1 MWAIVT
7 TVSFSLARPRGT
19 MPAVN
24 ALDLVLLL
32 VLVVAGFSGYRR
44 GLVLQVFTYGGLL
57 VGLAAGAVLAP
68 RLAGLVESPAAQA
81 MVAVVTLFAMGA
93 AGDAAGWLIGT
104 RARARAR
111 RSRFGATDA
120 PGGAGV
126 SVIATLLVIWF
137 VGLNLVNG
145 PVPQIASE
153 IRGSAIVR
161 ALDRTLPHPP
171 SLLAQVRQFF
181 NSYGFPD
188 VFSGIP
194 PAPAE
199 PVRAPSQAQ
208 ARRAFEAADQST
220 LRIVGQ
226 ACDHVI
232 EGSGFV
238 VADSYVLTNA
248 HVVAGVRRPQVQSQD
263 GGSTPAT
270 TVLFDP
276 DLDLAVLRV
285 EGTPSV
291 LPLLETLAGRG
302 AKGAILGYPGGG
314 PLTGGAS
321 AVRDTI
327 PAVGHDIYGRT
338 EVDRE
343 VYELQAVVRAG
354 NSGGPFVLV
363 DGRVAGVVFAA
374 STTDEGVGYAIPTTV
389 AIRDLRTAIGLTQG
403 VSTGPCLP

>member
-7 TVSFSLARPRGT
+7 TVVSSLARPRGT
-19 MPAVN
+19 IPPVN
-24 ALDLVLLL
+24 TLDLVLIL

-44 GLVLQVFTYGGLL
+44 GFVLQVFTYGGLL
-57 VGLAAGAVLAP
+57 VGIVAGAVLAP
-68 RLAGLVESPAAQA
+68 ALAGLVESPAAQA
-81 MVAVVTLFAMGA
+81 LVAVATLFCLGA

-111 RSRFGATDA
+111 RSRLGAVDA

-161 ALDRTLPHPP
+161 GLERTLPHPP

-181 NSYGFPD
+181 NSFGFPD

-199 PVRAPSQAQ
+199 PVRAPTQAQ

-226 ACDHVI
+226 ACDHII

-248 HVVAGVRRPQVQSQD
+248 HVVAGVRQPQVQSQD
-263 GGSTPAT
+263 GGSVPAT

-276 DLDLAVLRV
+276 DLDLAVLRL
-285 EGTPSV
+285 EGTPPV
-291 LPLLETLAGRG
+291 LPLLQTVAGRG

-314 PLTGGAS
+314 PLTGGPG

-327 PAVGHDIYGRT
+327 PAVGHDIYGRS

-343 VYELQAVVRAG
+343 VYELQAVVRPG

-374 STTDEGVGYAIPTTV
+374 STTDQDIGYAIPTTV
-389 AIRDLRTAIGLTQG
+389 AMPDLRTAIGLSQR

>member
-1 MWAIVT
+1 M
-7 TVSFSLARPRGT
+7 
-19 MPAVN
+19 N

-68 RLAGLVESPAAQA
+68 RLAGLVQSPAAQA
-81 MVAVVTLFAMGA
+81 MVAVVTLFSMGA

-111 RSRFGATDA
+111 RSRFGAADA

-171 SLLAQVRQFF
+171 SLLAQVQQFF

-208 ARRAFEAADQST
+208 AHRAFEAADQST

-226 ACDHVI
+226 ACDHII

-248 HVVAGVRRPQVQSQD
+248 HVVAGVRQPQVQSRD
-263 GGSTPAT
+263 GGSVPAT

-285 EGTPSV
+285 EGTPPV

-314 PLTGGAS
+314 PLTGGAG

-374 STTDEGVGYAIPTTV
+374 STTDEGIGYAIPTTV
-389 AIRDLRTAIGLTQG
+389 AVRDLRTAIGLTQR

>member
-1 MWAIVT
+1 M
-7 TVSFSLARPRGT
+7 
-19 MPAVN
+19 N

-32 VLVVAGFSGYRR
+32 VLVVAGLSGYHR
-44 GLVLQVFTYGGLL
+44 GLVLQLFTYGGLL

-68 RLAGLVESPAAQA
+68 RLAGLVESSAAQA
-81 MVAVVTLFAMGA
+81 MVAVVTLFTMGA
-93 AGDAAGWLIGT
+93 AGDGAGWLMGA
-104 RARARAR
+104 RARVRAR
-111 RSRFGATDA
+111 RSRFGVADA

-145 PVPQIASE
+145 PVPQISSE

-161 ALDRTLPHPP
+161 TLDRTLPHPP
-171 SLLAQVRQFF
+171 SLLAQVRQFLGSF
-181 NSYGFPD
+181 GFPD
-188 VFSGIP
+188 VFTGIP

-199 PVRAPSQAQ
+199 PVRAPTQAQ
-208 ARRAFEAADQST
+208 AHLAFDAADQST
-220 LRIVGQ
+220 LRIVGK
-226 ACDHVI
+226 ACDHII

-238 VADSYVLTNA
+238 VAQSYVLTNA
-248 HVVAGVRRPQVQSQD
+248 HVVAGVRQPQVQSQD
-263 GGSTPAT
+263 GGSANAT

-276 DLDLAVLRV
+276 ELDLAVLRV
-285 EGTPSV
+285 QGTPPA

-314 PLTGGAS
+314 ALTGGPG

-327 PAVGHDIYGRT
+327 SAVGRDIYGRS

-374 STTDEGVGYAIPTTV
+374 STTDEGIGYAIPTTV
-389 AIRDLRTAIGLTQG
+389 ASRDLRSGIGRTQG

>member
-1 MWAIVT
+1 
-7 TVSFSLARPRGT
+7 
-19 MPAVN
+19 VN
-24 ALDLVLLL
+24 TLDLVVLV

-44 GLVLQVFTYGGLL
+44 GLVLQVFTFGGLL

-81 MVAVVTLFAMGA
+81 VVAVVTLFAMAA
-93 AGDAAGWLIGT
+93 AGDAAGWLIGA

-111 RSRFGATDA
+111 RSPFGAADA
-120 PGGAGV
+120 AGGAGV
-126 SVIATLLVIWF
+126 SVIATLLVVWF

-153 IRGSAIVR
+153 IQGSVIVR
-161 ALDRTLPHPP
+161 ALDRTLPPPP

-181 NSYGFPD
+181 NSVGFPD

-194 PAPAE
+194 PAPAD
-199 PVRAPSQAQ
+199 PVRAPSQDQ

-220 LRIVGQ
+220 LRIIGQ
-226 ACDHVI
+226 ACDHII

-248 HVVAGVRRPQVQSQD
+248 HVVAGVRQPQVQSQD
-263 GGSTPAT
+263 GGSVPAT
-270 TVLFDP
+270 TILFDP
-276 DLDLAVLRV
+276 NLDLAVLRV
-285 EGTPSV
+285 EGTPPV
-291 LPLLETLAGRG
+291 LPLLETLVGRG

-314 PLTGGAS
+314 PLTGAAG

-327 PAVGHDIYGRT
+327 PAVGSDIYGRS
-338 EVDRE
+338 EVERE
-343 VYELQAVVRAG
+343 VYELQAIVRAG

-374 STTDEGVGYAIPTTV
+374 STTDEGIGYAIPTTV
-389 AIRDLRTAIGLTQG
+389 AIRDLRTAIGLTQQ

>member
-1 MWAIVT
+1 
-7 TVSFSLARPRGT
+7 
-19 MPAVN
+19 VN
-24 ALDLVLLL
+24 ALDLVVLL

-44 GLVLQVFTYGGLL
+44 GLLLQVFTFGGLL

-68 RLAGLVESPAAQA
+68 RLAGLVESSAAQA
-81 MVAVVTLFAMGA
+81 IVAVVTLFAMGA
-93 AGDAAGWLIGT
+93 AGDGAGWLIGA

-111 RSRFGATDA
+111 RSPFGAADA
-120 PGGAGV
+120 AGGAGV
-126 SVIATLLVIWF
+126 SVVATLLVVWF

-145 PVPQIASE
+145 PVPQIASQ

-161 ALDRTLPHPP
+161 ALDRTLPPPP

-181 NSYGFPD
+181 NSVGFPD

-194 PAPAE
+194 PAPAA
-199 PVRAPSQAQ
+199 PVRAPTQAQ

-220 LRIVGQ
+220 LRVVGQ
-226 ACDHVI
+226 ACDHII

-248 HVVAGVRRPQVQSQD
+248 HVVAGVREPQVQSGD
-263 GGSTPAT
+263 GGSASAR

-285 EGTPSV
+285 QGTPPV
-291 LPLLETLAGRG
+291 LPLLQTLAGRG

-314 PLTGGAS
+314 ALTGSAG
-321 AVRDTI
+321 AVRTSID
-327 PAVGHDIYGRT
+327 AVGHDIYGRSQ
-338 EVDRE
+338 VDRE
-343 VYELQAVVRAG
+343 VYELQGVVRAG

-374 STTDEGVGYAIPTTV
+374 STTDEGIGYAIPTTV
-389 AIRDLRTAIGLTQG
+389 AMPDLRAAIGLTQG